1 MITITNSHKSK
12 SKFRKSIKRSESP
25 PPFPSL
31 PSHPIPSLASPPSL
45 PPSPL
50 LSSLVRY
57 IEDIQ
62 KLKREVDEK
71 YSTMFHEKIEGMKEE
86 VMKSRAALLEKDA
99 QVDDLKDQMRSYAQQ
114 LQAKWKEV
122 LPSLS
127 LSLFSL

>member
-1 MITITNSHKSK
+1 
-12 SKFRKSIKRSESP
+12 
-25 PPFPSL
+25 
-31 PSHPIPSLASPPSL
+31 
-45 PPSPL
+45 
-50 LSSLVRY
+50 
-57 IEDIQ
+57 
-62 KLKREVDEK
+62 LKREVDEK